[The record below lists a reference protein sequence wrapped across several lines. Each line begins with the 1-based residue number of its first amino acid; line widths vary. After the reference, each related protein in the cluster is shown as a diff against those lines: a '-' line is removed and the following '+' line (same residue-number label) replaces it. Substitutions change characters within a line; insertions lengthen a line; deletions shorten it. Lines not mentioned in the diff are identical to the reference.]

1 MILIMPPFPVEGDLG
16 EDGGEV
22 PEPVDL
28 GDLELELGEG
38 ELVVDRP
45 SVDPVLFRHGN
56 LSLYQTH
63 KELENRP
70 TGERPNKWDESE

>member
-45 SVDPVLFRHGN
+45 SVDPVLFRHGY
-56 LSLYQTH
+56 L
-63 KELENRP
+63 
-70 TGERPNKWDESE
+70 

>member
-1 MILIMPPFPVEGDLG
+1 MRQLLILIMPPFPVEGDLG

-45 SVDPVLFRHGN
+45 GVDPVLLGHGN
-56 LSLYQTH
+56 L
-63 KELENRP
+63 
-70 TGERPNKWDESE
+70 

>member
-1 MILIMPPFPVEGDLG
+1 MPPFPVEGDLG

-22 PEPVDL
+22 SKPVDL

-45 SVDPVLFRHGN
+45 SVDPVLLGHGN
-56 LSLYQTH
+56 L
-63 KELENRP
+63 
-70 TGERPNKWDESE
+70 